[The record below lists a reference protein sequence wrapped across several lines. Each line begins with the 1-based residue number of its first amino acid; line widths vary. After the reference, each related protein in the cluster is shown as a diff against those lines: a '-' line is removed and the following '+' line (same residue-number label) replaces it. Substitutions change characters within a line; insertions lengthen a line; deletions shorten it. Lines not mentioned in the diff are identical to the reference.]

1 MTTHRMM
8 IFLAALGVAASLNA
22 ADEPT
27 GPVYAEPLKT
37 ATIEELGGDPTV
49 KNTDQPDPQGEALR
63 ARSKEILDEA
73 GFRFASSLPTLN
85 HRANV
90 PGKLRSADEI
100 QKRLLVSY
108 AVYLYVV
115 YDEKTV
121 PKDDIGALL
130 SVYDLPDHFTRE
142 EALIITKPRD
152 LARKEHMDTIGWNLE
167 NMEALAWL
175 LGYGEQ
181 PALDGKM
188 IGGKRRDALM
198 EFVGESWQGPE
209 AFAKSL
215 SPRSEADVLQLED
228 TFYCAHNA
236 VRSAQLGHVEQV
248 PEKFHPVRNGGVIHE
263 KREALT
269 WAISPGV
276 EWDATDTS
284 T

>member
-1 MTTHRMM
+1 M
-8 IFLAALGVAASLNA
+8 IFLVALGVAVCLS
-22 ADEPT
+22 ADNGPT
-27 GPVYAEPLKT
+27 GPVYVEPLKT
-37 ATIEELGGDPTV
+37 ASLDEMGGDPTV
-49 KNTDQPDPQGEALR
+49 KNADQPDPQGEALR
-63 ARSKEILDEA
+63 ARSKEILDAA
-73 GFRFASSLPTLN
+73 GFRFSSSLPTLN
-85 HRANV
+85 RRAGV
-90 PGKLRSADEI
+90 PGKLRPANEI

-121 PKDDIGALL
+121 SKDDIGALL
-130 SVYDLPDHFTRE
+130 SVYDLPDEFTRD
-142 EALIITKPRD
+142 EALIITKPREQ
-152 LARKEHMDTIGWNLE
+152 ARKEHMDTIGWNLE
-167 NMEALAWL
+167 NMEALAWM
-175 LGYGEQ
+175 LGYDEQ

-198 EFVGESWQGPE
+198 EFIGESWQGPE
-209 AFAKSL
+209 AFAKTL

-236 VRSAQLGHVEQV
+236 VRSAQLGHAEQV

-269 WAISPGV
+269 WALSPGV